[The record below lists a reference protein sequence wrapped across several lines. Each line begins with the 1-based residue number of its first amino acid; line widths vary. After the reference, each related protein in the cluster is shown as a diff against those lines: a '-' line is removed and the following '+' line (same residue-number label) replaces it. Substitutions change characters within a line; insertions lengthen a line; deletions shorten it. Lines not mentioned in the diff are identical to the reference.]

1 MASKMFRLFFTGPAL
16 ILSVFLKRYSL
27 IGKSATSPLHEGRQR
42 YAQDSTDCP
51 GYASPFHRRQRHAIW
66 LSITGGKEM
75 MLFTILA
82 VTIPAA
88 ILNGN
93 GVKVSFPTCVLN
105 AMQCFA
111 GVGAFFPSQ
120 DCSCISL
127 CP

>member
-1 MASKMFRLFFTGPAL
+1 
-16 ILSVFLKRYSL
+16 
-27 IGKSATSPLHEGRQR
+27 
-42 YAQDSTDCP
+42 
-51 GYASPFHRRQRHAIW
+51 
-66 LSITGGKEM
+66 M

-111 GVGAFFPSQ
+111 GVGAFFLHRIAPVSPSVREE
-120 DCSCISL
+120 
-127 CP
+127 